1 MAPVRSYYNWNQR
14 KSDTNEAIEPYRK
27 YFFIC
32 EGANTETWYF
42 EKLVDYKKELGINP
56 NIDIRFLEKTQQD
69 KNISFPRRL
78 IEFAEEQKLNSDISF
93 DAEMDRMI
101 IVFDAD
107 IFEEKVKDFDEVVAF
122 GENNNIL
129 GISNP
134 AFELFLRKNNS
145 NAGLDIP
152 SILLFSPNA
161 TTSSKS
167 LTFSSK
173 ISASKTIIILS
184 ISASKDISELS
195 FCSSAN
201 SISLLGKDIFLS
213 C

>member
-122 GENNNIL
+122 GEIIYLVYLILHLNCFYFCIIKMLMRNIL
-129 GISNP
+129 NQMK
-134 AFELFLRKNNS
+134 RR
-145 NAGLDIP
+145 
-152 SILLFSPNA
+152 
-161 TTSSKS
+161 
-167 LTFSSK
+167 
-173 ISASKTIIILS
+173 
-184 ISASKDISELS
+184 
-195 FCSSAN
+195 
-201 SISLLGKDIFLS
+201 
-213 C
+213 

>member
-134 AFELFLRKNNS
+134 AVEL
-145 NAGLDIP
+145 
-152 SILLFSPNA
+152 LLLLHYKDAYEKYIKPNE
-161 TTSSKS
+161 K
-167 LTFSSK
+167 
-173 ISASKTIIILS
+173 
-184 ISASKDISELS
+184 
-195 FCSSAN
+195 
-201 SISLLGKDIFLS
+201 
-213 C
+213 

>member
-134 AFELFLRKNNS
+134 AFELFLLLHYKDAYEKYIKPKKNKSIGELVKQVDFAIVEECKINE
-145 NAGLDIP
+145 DIHQC
-152 SILLFSPNA
+152 SGQVTCNIA
-161 TTSSKS
+161 
-167 LTFSSK
+167 K
-173 ISASKTIIILS
+173 IIN
-184 ISASKDISELS
+184 DIRNNK
-195 FCSSAN
+195 A
-201 SISLLGKDIFLS
+201 I
-213 C
+213 

>member
-32 EGANTETWYF
+32 EGANAETWYF

-101 IVFDAD
+101 IVFDED

-122 GENNNIL
+122 
-129 GISNP
+129 
-134 AFELFLRKNNS
+134 
-145 NAGLDIP
+145 
-152 SILLFSPNA
+152 
-161 TTSSKS
+161 
-167 LTFSSK
+167 
-173 ISASKTIIILS
+173 
-184 ISASKDISELS
+184 
-195 FCSSAN
+195 
-201 SISLLGKDIFLS
+201 
-213 C
+213 

>member
-1 MAPVRSYYNWNQR
+1 M
-14 KSDTNEAIEPYRK
+14 
-27 YFFIC
+27 
-32 EGANTETWYF
+32 
-42 EKLVDYKKELGINP
+42 GINP

-134 AFELFLRKNNS
+134 AFELFLLLHYKDAYEKYIKPNEKEIISNEKVRNQRYIRNLFTQVSGINPKKNKSIGELVKQVDFAIVEECKINE
-145 NAGLDIP
+145 DIHQC
-152 SILLFSPNA
+152 SGQVTCNIA
-161 TTSSKS
+161 
-167 LTFSSK
+167 K
-173 ISASKTIIILS
+173 IIN
-184 ISASKDISELS
+184 DIRNNK
-195 FCSSAN
+195 A
-201 SISLLGKDIFLS
+201 I
-213 C
+213 

>member
-122 GENNNIL
+122 GEIIIYLVYLILHLNCFYFCIIKMLMRNIL
-129 GISNP
+129 NQMK
-134 AFELFLRKNNS
+134 RR
-145 NAGLDIP
+145 
-152 SILLFSPNA
+152 
-161 TTSSKS
+161 
-167 LTFSSK
+167 
-173 ISASKTIIILS
+173 
-184 ISASKDISELS
+184 
-195 FCSSAN
+195 
-201 SISLLGKDIFLS
+201 
-213 C
+213 